1 MRGQRGPGTCLR
13 PSVQLWL
20 DSVWLCPPCRKATTN
35 WWGHVPAITIIS
47 NRILSVTRA
56 LVLCHTTPHSQPPEK
71 PSIQDRLI
79 YRTVRQWLSP
89 NSFTSCAW
97 LDSEHTLNQLYFL
110 SCPTHLFFCT
120 IQLADVQ
127 FYLIILSRE
136 ILEYLYWHMINA
148 ETSLFSKLQCAKI
161 FYRCQ

>member
-20 DSVWLCPPCRKATTN
+20 DSVWLCPPCRKATTD

-89 NSFTSCAW
+89 NSFTSCVW
-97 LDSEHTLNQLYFL
+97 LDSEHTLSQSTLL
-110 SCPTHLFFCT
+110 SLLPNPLILLHNSARWCAILPNYLVKRDTGIPLLTHDKCRNLP
-120 IQLADVQ
+120 
-127 FYLIILSRE
+127 
-136 ILEYLYWHMINA
+136 
-148 ETSLFSKLQCAKI
+148 LQ
-161 FYRCQ
+161 